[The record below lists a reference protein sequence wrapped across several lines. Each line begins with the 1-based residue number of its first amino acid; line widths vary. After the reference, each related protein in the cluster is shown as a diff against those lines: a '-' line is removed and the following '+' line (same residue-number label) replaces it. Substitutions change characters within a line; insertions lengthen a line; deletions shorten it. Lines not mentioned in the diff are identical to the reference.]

1 MDSEAARMKIT
12 VTTLNDLLISIDV
25 SPDMEIENLKALCEC
40 EVGFPAND
48 MVITHEGRPLLDNKK
63 DLAAYGVKEDDVLLI
78 QQMNPQNT
86 SGQLPNLGIDFGAIQ
101 LPNAAPANPNP
112 TTGIDFGAIQVPGSR
127 PANPAP
133 AQPQAAVA
141 PTKNTAERMWEELQ
155 AYPDRLALLRQNNPS
170 LADAF
175 QAGDKETFNRVLNSQ
190 LADKAERD
198 RKRIQMLNADPFDPK
213 YQKLIA
219 EEIRQ
224 DNVDSNME
232 AAIEYHPESFGQVTM
247 LYINCKVNGHFVRAF
262 IDSGAQTTIMS
273 QACAERC
280 QIMRLVDKRWSGYAK
295 GVGVQKILGR
305 VHLGHIQINDVF
317 LQSSFSILEDQ
328 SMDMLLGLDML
339 KRHQCCIDLKRNVLV
354 IGTTG
359 GETPFLNESELPRNA
374 AANAEPTEMELLK
387 HGPGGSKYL

>member
-1 MDSEAARMKIT
+1 MKLT
-12 VTTLNDLLISIDV
+12 VTTLTDLIVTLDV
-25 SPDMEIENLKALCEC
+25 SPDMELENFKALCEC
-40 EVGFPAND
+40 EVGFPSQQ
-48 MVITHEGRPLLDNKK
+48 MVITHEGRPLMDNKK
-63 DLAAYGVKEDDVLLI
+63 DLSSFGVKEGDVLLI
-78 QQMNPQNT
+78 QQIFPNLPNSQ
-86 SGQLPNLGIDFGAIQ
+86 SQLPDLGIDFSAIK
-101 LPNAAPANPNP
+101 LPN
-112 TTGIDFGAIQVPGSR
+112 T
-127 PANPAP
+127 PAP
-133 AQPQAAVA
+133 SPATPPGIPTASFSAAGA
-141 PTKNTAERMWEELQ
+141 STSTPHADTAERLRQ
-155 AYPDRLALLRQNNPS
+155 DLLNFPDRLALLKQNNPS
-170 LADAF
+170 LAEAF
-175 QAGDKETFNRVLNSQ
+175 LSGNKEMFAEVLNRQ
-190 LADKAERD
+190 LADKAERE
-198 RKRIQMLNADPFDPK
+198 RKRIQMLNADPFDPE

-247 LYINCKVNGHFVRAF
+247 LYINCKVNGHAVRAF

-280 QIMRLVDKRWSGYAK
+280 GIMRLVDKRWSGYAK

-328 SMDMLLGLDML
+328 VMDMLLGLDML

-359 GETPFLNESELPRNA
+359 TETPFLSESDLPRSMSQVC
-374 AANAEPTEMELLK
+374 EPTELEMSRF
-387 HGPGGSKYL
+387 GPRGNPDNPNKNK